1 LEAGKV
7 TNNNIDSTAFIEK
20 MTEFSA
26 YRYENGWISAET
38 IGCWEE
44 KVDAIIE
51 QQAEVMGID
60 YNSLDDATKEELR
73 EQSIICADLEDKL
86 INVYL
91 SNRKTASDEFN
102 EFWDE
107 IMLGAGVACAL
118 MFLVTPAGVAEFA
131 TFTIGIADGTKKIWQ
146 GDTAEGVTE
155 IGISVIG
162 EIAYVA
168 KEVSAGRKVAKLMDG
183 ATGAVDDL
191 DFAIDASKFDD
202 LEYIK
207 ANPLSENYYLSDE
220 EIRYRQFW
228 RRVEE
233 GRNVMPEDEYA
244 KWMYSDSKVCDYL
257 TIEEVDYDD
266 ILSLRKSEQMSQ
278 TIDDTASVKKIIA
291 SEGGKET
298 ELFLSDEYYKKI
310 DENIAKA
317 IEARDAEVTRIQ
329 GLSKAQQSKIATVV
343 GGLDIRTGEV
353 YVGVKNSKIYAGNA
367 SCAED
372 IVFRGL
378 GGNTNANIIMTPAV
392 RPRTG
397 EIIPVCTRCQTKYPV
412 NQFVKGTTF
421 Q

>member
-1 LEAGKV
+1 
-7 TNNNIDSTAFIEK
+7 
-20 MTEFSA
+20 
-26 YRYENGWISAET
+26 
-38 IGCWEE
+38 
-44 KVDAIIE
+44 
-51 QQAEVMGID
+51 
-60 YNSLDDATKEELR
+60 
-73 EQSIICADLEDKL
+73 
-86 INVYL
+86 
-91 SNRKTASDEFN
+91 
-102 EFWDE
+102 
-107 IMLGAGVACAL
+107 MLGAGVACAL
-118 MFLVTPAGVAEFA
+118 MFLVTPAGVAELA

-146 GDTAEGVTE
+146 GDTVEGVTE

-168 KEVSAGRKVAKLMDG
+168 KEVSEGRKVAKLMDG

-207 ANPLSENYYLSDE
+207 ANPLSENYYLSEE

-244 KWMYSDSKVCDYL
+244 KWMYSDSKVGDYL

-278 TIDDTASVKKIIA
+278 TIDDAASVKKIIA